1 MPSPTPA
8 RTPAPK
14 APKSPSPRTGL
25 LLTGGGARAA
35 YQMGVLEAIA
45 DLRQACGAG
54 REPNP
59 FPIITGTSAG
69 AINAAALAC
78 GADDFDRTVRRIARV
93 WRQFHAHQVY
103 GADSLSVMRSGAR
116 WLTLVSLGWALA
128 RWRRMRPQSLLD
140 NEPLEKLLVKM
151 VPLVRLPR
159 LIRKGHLKALAVTAS
174 SYSSGEHVTFF
185 ESAEPVKPWVRSQ
198 RKAAR
203 DRITHEHLLASSA
216 IPFIFPAKGIEVDDH
231 IEYFGDGSMRQ
242 SAPIAAAIHLGAE
255 RVLVIG
261 AGRMHEP
268 RGDSTAP
275 PSPSYPSLAQI
286 AGHALSNIFL
296 DALSVDVERVQRI
309 NQTLSLIPEEKRTH
323 SALRPVELL
332 VIAPS
337 QRLDAIAARHVGDLP
352 GPVRTM
358 LGALGV
364 TSNMADVRGA
374 ALASYLLFEQ
384 GYTQELMALGRAD
397 TLARRADVCRFFG
410 WKDTGAALRTR
421 LPT

>member
-93 WRQFHAHQVY
+93 WRQFHASQVY

-128 RWRRMRPQSLLD
+128 RWRRLRPRSLLD
-140 NEPLEKLLVKM
+140 NAPLEKLLVKL
-151 VPLVRLPR
+151 VPLTRLPR
-159 LIRKGHLKALAVTAS
+159 LLRKGHLTALAVTAS

-185 ESAEPVKPWVRSQ
+185 ESADGEQPWVRSQ
-198 RKAAR
+198 RKAVR

-216 IPFIFPAKGIEVDDH
+216 IPFVFPAKGITVDH
-231 IEYFGDGSMRQ
+231 HTEYFGDGSMRQ
-242 SAPIAAAIHLGAE
+242 SAPIAAAIHLGAD

-268 RGDSTAP
+268 QSDSTP
-275 PSPSYPSLAQI
+275 PPTPSYPSLAQI

-296 DALSVDVERVQRI
+296 DALWVDVERVKRI
-309 NQTLSLIPEEKRTH
+309 NQTLSLVPEEKRQH

-352 GPVRTM
+352 GPVRSM
-358 LGALGV
+358 LAALGV

-384 GYTQELMALGRAD
+384 GYTQELMALGRKD
-397 TLARRADVCRFFG
+397 TLARRAEVCHFFG
-410 WKDTGAALRTR
+410 WKDSGAELRTGQHR
-421 LPT
+421 